1 MQDIKDMTLRE
12 IESLQSQYKKEF
24 IEVVEKFLEERPM
37 IERVWL
43 FEGGILT
50 THSASLRVGN
60 IHNIVSKV
68 YLKGVKL

>member
-1 MQDIKDMTLRE
+1 MKDVKDMTLQE
-12 IESLQSQYKKEF
+12 IKSLQSQYKKEF

-43 FEGGILT
+43 FEDGILT

-60 IHNIVSKV
+60 IPKTVSKV
-68 YLKGVKL
+68 YLKGVEL